1 MPLARHVEQNYD
13 LKFEADMEQIIA
25 GASASPVDVNMNNFM
40 AEVIDGSSQMPVV
53 VQFWAPWCGPCKQLG
68 PILEKVVGANAGK
81 VKMVRV
87 NIDENAEIAQQMRVQ
102 SVPTV
107 FGFVN
112 GQPVDGLAGAQA
124 ESTIKQFIDK
134 LIASGGGGADAASL
148 IEAGNEAVDQQD
160 FATAMTHFQQ
170 AMEANPESREA
181 LGGVIRCL
189 TGMGDHASARE
200 VADQLSDEY
209 RENKA
214 IIAAIAALD
223 LAERA
228 AESAGGLD
236 AARAVV
242 AAEPENLE
250 ARQELAMALFAVGEN
265 AAAMEQLLESIRIDR
280 TWNEEAARLQLLDF
294 FTSIGV
300 ANTDVMKARRKLSTL
315 LFS

>member
-1 MPLARHVEQNYD
+1 
-13 LKFEADMEQIIA
+13 MEQIIA
-25 GASASPVDVNMNNFM
+25 GASASPVDVNINNFM
-40 AEVIDGSSQMPVV
+40 AEVIDGSKQTPVI

-68 PILEKVVGANAGK
+68 PILEKVVSANSGK

-112 GQPVDGLAGAQA
+112 GQPVDGFAGAQP
-124 ESTIKQFIDK
+124 ESSIKQFVAK
-134 LIASGGGGADAASL
+134 LIASGGGGADAASM

-170 AMEANPESREA
+170 AMEADPESAEA
-181 LGGVIRCL
+181 LGGIIRCL

-209 RENKA
+209 KENKA

-236 AARAVV
+236 AARAAVE
-242 AAEPENLE
+242 AEPENLE

-265 AAAMEQLLESIRIDR
+265 TAAMEQLLESIRIDR
-280 TWNEEAARLQLLDF
+280 TWNDEAARVQLLDF
-294 FTSIGV
+294 FTSIGA
-300 ANTDVMKARRKLSTL
+300 ANPDVMKARRKLSTL

>member
-1 MPLARHVEQNYD
+1 
-13 LKFEADMEQIIA
+13 MEQIIA

-112 GQPVDGLAGAQA
+112 GQPVDGFAGAQA

-170 AMEANPESREA
+170 AMEADPESAEA

-189 TGMGDHASARE
+189 TGMGDHASARD

-214 IIAAIAALD
+214 INAAIAALD

-280 TWNEEAARLQLLDF
+280 TWNEEAARVQLLDF

>member
-1 MPLARHVEQNYD
+1 
-13 LKFEADMEQIIA
+13 MEQIIA

-40 AEVIDGSSQMPVV
+40 AEVIDGSSQMPVI

-112 GQPVDGLAGAQA
+112 GQPVDGFAGAQA
-124 ESTIKQFIDK
+124 ESSIKQFVAK
-134 LIASGGGGADAASL
+134 LIASGGGGADAASM

-160 FATAMTHFQQ
+160 FAAAMTHFQQ
-170 AMEANPESREA
+170 AMEADPESAEA

-189 TGMGDHASARE
+189 TGMGDHASARD

-209 RENKA
+209 KENKA
-214 IIAAIAALD
+214 IITAIAALD

-242 AAEPENLE
+242 AAEPENLD

-280 TWNEEAARLQLLDF
+280 TWNDEAARVQLLDF

-300 ANTDVMKARRKLSTL
+300 ANPDVMKARRKLSTL

>member
-1 MPLARHVEQNYD
+1 
-13 LKFEADMEQIIA
+13 MEQIIA

-112 GQPVDGLAGAQA
+112 GQPVDGFAGAQA

-160 FATAMTHFQQ
+160 FATAMTHFPQ
-170 AMEANPESREA
+170 AMEAEPESREA
-181 LGGVIRCL
+181 LVGVIRCL

-280 TWNEEAARLQLLDF
+280 TWNEEAARVQLLDF

-300 ANTDVMKARRKLSTL
+300 ANIDVMKARRKLSTL

>member
-1 MPLARHVEQNYD
+1 
-13 LKFEADMEQIIA
+13 MEQIIA

-112 GQPVDGLAGAQA
+112 GQPVDGFAGAQA

-170 AMEANPESREA
+170 AMEADPESREA

-228 AESAGGLD
+228 AESSGGLD

-280 TWNEEAARLQLLDF
+280 TWNEEAARVQLLDF

>member
-1 MPLARHVEQNYD
+1 
-13 LKFEADMEQIIA
+13 MEQIIA

-112 GQPVDGLAGAQA
+112 GQPVDGFAGAQA

-170 AMEANPESREA
+170 AMEAETESREA

-228 AESAGGLD
+228 AESSGGLD

-280 TWNEEAARLQLLDF
+280 TWNEEAARVQLLDF

>member
-1 MPLARHVEQNYD
+1 
-13 LKFEADMEQIIA
+13 MEQIIA

-112 GQPVDGLAGAQA
+112 GQPVDGFAGAQA

-170 AMEANPESREA
+170 AMEAEPESREA

-228 AESAGGLD
+228 AESSGGLD

-280 TWNEEAARLQLLDF
+280 TWNEEAARVQLLDF

>member
-1 MPLARHVEQNYD
+1 
-13 LKFEADMEQIIA
+13 MEQIIA

-40 AEVIDGSSQMPVV
+40 AEVIDGSSQIPVV

-68 PILEKVVGANAGK
+68 PILEKVVDANARK

-112 GQPVDGLAGAQA
+112 GQPVDGFAGAQA

-170 AMEANPESREA
+170 AMEADPESREA

-280 TWNEEAARLQLLDF
+280 TWNEEAARVQLLDF

>member
-1 MPLARHVEQNYD
+1 
-13 LKFEADMEQIIA
+13 MEQIIA

-112 GQPVDGLAGAQA
+112 GQPVDGFAGAQA

-170 AMEANPESREA
+170 AMEADPESREA

-236 AARAVV
+236 AVRAVV

-280 TWNEEAARLQLLDF
+280 TWNEEAARVQLLDF

>member
-1 MPLARHVEQNYD
+1 
-13 LKFEADMEQIIA
+13 MEQIIA

-112 GQPVDGLAGAQA
+112 GQPVDGFAGAQA

-236 AARAVV
+236 AVRAVV

-280 TWNEEAARLQLLDF
+280 TWNEEAARVQLLDF

>member
-1 MPLARHVEQNYD
+1 
-13 LKFEADMEQIIA
+13 MEQIIA
-25 GASASPVDVNMNNFM
+25 GASASPVDVNINNFM
-40 AEVIDGSSQMPVV
+40 AEVIDGSKQTPVI

-68 PILEKVVGANAGK
+68 PILEKVVSANAGK

-112 GQPVDGLAGAQA
+112 GQPVDGFAGAQP
-124 ESTIKQFIDK
+124 ESSIKQFVAK
-134 LIASGGGGADAASL
+134 LIASGGGGADADSM

-170 AMEANPESREA
+170 AMEADPESAEA
-181 LGGVIRCL
+181 LGGIIRCL

-209 RENKA
+209 KENKA

-236 AARAVV
+236 AARAAVE
-242 AAEPENLE
+242 AEPENLE

-265 AAAMEQLLESIRIDR
+265 TAAMEQLLESIRIDR
-280 TWNEEAARLQLLDF
+280 TWNDEAARVQLLDF
-294 FTSIGV
+294 FTSIGA
-300 ANTDVMKARRKLSTL
+300 ANPDVMKARRKLSTL

>member
-1 MPLARHVEQNYD
+1 
-13 LKFEADMEQIIA
+13 MEQIIA
-25 GASASPVDVNMNNFM
+25 GANASPVDVNMNNFM
-40 AEVIDGSSQMPVV
+40 AEVIDGSSQMPVI

-112 GQPVDGLAGAQA
+112 GQPVDGFAGAQA
-124 ESTIKQFIDK
+124 ESSIKQFVAK
-134 LIASGGGGADAASL
+134 LIASGGGGADAASM

-160 FATAMTHFQQ
+160 FAAAMTHFQQ
-170 AMEANPESREA
+170 AMEADPESAEA

-209 RENKA
+209 KENKA
-214 IIAAIAALD
+214 IIVAIAALD

-228 AESAGGLD
+228 AESAGGLE

-242 AAEPENLE
+242 AAEPENLD

-280 TWNEEAARLQLLDF
+280 SWNDEAARVQLLDF

-300 ANTDVMKARRKLSTL
+300 ANPDVMKARRKLSTL

>member
-1 MPLARHVEQNYD
+1 
-13 LKFEADMEQIIA
+13 MEQIIA

-112 GQPVDGLAGAQA
+112 GQPVDGFAGAQA

-170 AMEANPESREA
+170 AMEAEPESREA

-265 AAAMEQLLESIRIDR
+265 AVAMEQLLESIRIDR
-280 TWNEEAARLQLLDF
+280 TWNEEAARVQLLDF

>member
-1 MPLARHVEQNYD
+1 
-13 LKFEADMEQIIA
+13 MEQIIA

-40 AEVIDGSSQMPVV
+40 AEVIDGSSQMPVI

-112 GQPVDGLAGAQA
+112 GQPVDGFAGAQA
-124 ESTIKQFIDK
+124 ESSIKQFVAK
-134 LIASGGGGADAASL
+134 LIASGGGGADAASM

-160 FATAMTHFQQ
+160 FAAAMTHFQQ
-170 AMEANPESREA
+170 AMEADPESAEA

-209 RENKA
+209 KENKA

-228 AESAGGLD
+228 AESAGGLE

-242 AAEPENLE
+242 AAEPENLD

-280 TWNEEAARLQLLDF
+280 SWNDEAARVQLLDF

-300 ANTDVMKARRKLSTL
+300 ANPDVMKARRKLSTL

>member
-1 MPLARHVEQNYD
+1 
-13 LKFEADMEQIIA
+13 MEQIIA

-112 GQPVDGLAGAQA
+112 GQPVDGFAGAQA

-170 AMEANPESREA
+170 AMEAEPESREA

-280 TWNEEAARLQLLDF
+280 TWNEEAARVQLLDF

>member
-1 MPLARHVEQNYD
+1 
-13 LKFEADMEQIIA
+13 MEQIIA

-112 GQPVDGLAGAQA
+112 GQPVDGFAGAQA

-280 TWNEEAARLQLLDF
+280 TWNEEAARVQLLDF

>member
-1 MPLARHVEQNYD
+1 
-13 LKFEADMEQIIA
+13 MEQIIA

-68 PILEKVVGANAGK
+68 PILEKIVGANSGK

-112 GQPVDGLAGAQA
+112 GQPVDGFAGAQA

-170 AMEANPESREA
+170 VMEANPESREA

-236 AARAVV
+236 AVRAVV

-280 TWNEEAARLQLLDF
+280 TWNEEAARVQLLDF

>member
-1 MPLARHVEQNYD
+1 
-13 LKFEADMEQIIA
+13 MEQIIA

-112 GQPVDGLAGAQA
+112 GQPVDGFAGAQA

-148 IEAGNEAVDQQD
+148 IDAGNEAVDQQD

-170 AMEANPESREA
+170 AMEVDPESREA

-280 TWNEEAARLQLLDF
+280 TWNEEAARVQLLDF

>member
-1 MPLARHVEQNYD
+1 
-13 LKFEADMEQIIA
+13 MEQIIA

-40 AEVIDGSSQMPVV
+40 AEVIDGSSQMPVI

-68 PILEKVVGANAGK
+68 PILEKVTAANAGK

-112 GQPVDGLAGAQA
+112 GQPVDGFAGAQP
-124 ESTIKQFIDK
+124 ESAIKQFVAK
-134 LIASGGGGADAASL
+134 LIASGGGTADAASM

-170 AMEANPESREA
+170 AMEADPESAEA
-181 LGGVIRCL
+181 LAGVMRCL
-189 TGMGDHASARE
+189 TGMGDHASARD

-280 TWNEEAARLQLLDF
+280 TWNEEAARVQLLDF

-300 ANTDVMKARRKLSTL
+300 ANADVMKARRKLSTL